1 MTASQRLEESQSVK
15 KPLEALKYFTTA
27 ATSSLPLVFNEK
39 HHRLLRNHCTL
50 KQSALKITSDIDVR
64 QKSKSLIDKPHAKN
78 MPKKHRS
85 DNQAFRY

>member
-27 ATSSLPLVFNEK
+27 ATSSLPIVFNEK

-50 KQSALKITSDIDVR
+50 K
-64 QKSKSLIDKPHAKN
+64 
-78 MPKKHRS
+78 
-85 DNQAFRY
+85 